1 MLDKNH
7 RTRISAQECLDHQWL
22 KRQHFPST
30 VEESCLGKLRDFRAP
45 KQIQLETLKFLVNN
59 ITMEI
64 DFKTMREA
72 FRAIDTSNTGIITL
86 KQIQQGFPHD
96 NYITHINLAD
106 VESLFKKLD
115 IKNTGMI
122 NYSEFLAAT
131 VDKRIALTRA
141 NL

>member
-1 MLDKNH
+1 M
-7 RTRISAQECLDHQWL
+7 
-22 KRQHFPST
+22 
-30 VEESCLGKLRDFRAP
+30 
-45 KQIQLETLKFLVNN
+45 ETLKFLVNN

-86 KQIQQGFPHD
+86 EQIQQGFPHD
-96 NYITHINLAD
+96 NYITYIGLAD

-131 VDKRIALTRA
+131 VDKKIALTRA
-141 NL
+141 NLLFAFH